1 MVRNVSM
8 IHNEHLEFLLCGSEQ
23 ELRAAFACPEKMG
36 IRGRA
41 DLPQ

>member
-8 IHNEHLEFLLCGSEQ
+8 IHNEHLEFLLCGFEQ
-23 ELRAAFACPEKMG
+23 ELRASLLCPEKTR
-36 IRGRA
+36 IRDLT